1 MVAYGADGW
10 LAKCG
15 MIFSGKGSERD
26 LLRSV
31 SLNSVDR
38 MRTGL
43 GNGAGRGA
51 LRGTGGLALMLAG
64 ALIPLGALL
73 PAGAALGQVK
83 VPRYQSP
90 IEAPAPQLTLPVPS
104 AIEANGTVVE
114 YSIVR
119 VNDQII
125 DNSDYMRAAEELKG
139 EAQRTNLSAE
149 ELAERQKD
157 LLRDMIDQQ
166 LLLSRGKELDI
177 SADTEVVQRLDEI
190 RKQNKFDS
198 MEELEKAVRQSGISY
213 EDFKA
218 NIKNSIIS
226 QEVVNK
232 EVGQTLR
239 LTAKQEQAYYEAHK
253 QEYEQPEQVRLS
265 EILIATPEDATDAQ
279 IAQAKSRAEDVEAKL
294 KAGGSFEEMAKQ
306 LSGGQT
312 AAKGGDL
319 GDFKRGALG
328 SSALDAGG
336 ITAPI
341 RTRQGFVVLK
351 VTEHTQAGIPPLS
364 AVDQQVQEAIYRD
377 AIQPALRTY
386 LTGLREKAY
395 IDIEPGYVDTGAS
408 AKQTKPVFSS
418 YAAPAA
424 KKKVQKARLDS
435 GHAAASA
442 AAGGAKA
449 GTATAANSAAAKTA
463 KTAKT
468 TKTKMVAAGKKSK
481 KIRREKIRFGQA
493 PRNALPAS
501 PEEAMASGTDQGPGA
516 VASVLP
522 APGAAI
528 APIEQTAD
536 VASDD
541 EPLAPK
547 TAERKKTRYSDR
559 APIEDKARRDTAKAA
574 KVKAKAAATPAPQTA
589 EEKAAQKLQAAP
601 LGLSGDTATKKK
613 KKRVKGEAKARLQ
626 EQAPAPPKAKPEAT
640 PIPPKSVRENGEP
653 VVSPPPPVPAVTV
666 PADAQPSTTVK

>member
-1 MVAYGADGW
+1 
-10 LAKCG
+10 
-15 MIFSGKGSERD
+15 
-26 LLRSV
+26 
-31 SLNSVDR
+31 
-38 MRTGL
+38 MRTGM
-43 GNGAGRGA
+43 GNDAGRRA

-64 ALIPLGALL
+64 ALIAMGALL

-90 IEAPAPQLTLPVPS
+90 IEAPAPQLTLPTPP
-104 AIEANGTVVE
+104 AIETNGTVVE

-139 EAQRTNLSAE
+139 EAERTNLSAD
-149 ELAERQKD
+149 ELAARQKD

-177 SADTEVVQRLDEI
+177 NADTEVVRRLDEI

-218 NIKNSIIS
+218 NIKNGIIS
-226 QEVVNK
+226 QEVVSK

-265 EILIATPEDATDAQ
+265 EILIPTPEDATDAA
-279 IAQAKSRAEDVEAKL
+279 IVQAKSRAEDVVAKL

-328 SSALDAGG
+328 SSALEDPVFALDAGG

-418 YAAPAA
+418 YAAPAV

-435 GHAAASA
+435 GHAAATDSTA
-442 AAGGAKA
+442 GAGKPGGA
-449 GTATAANSAAAKTA
+449 GSVTAADSAAAKTA

-468 TKTKMVAAGKKSK
+468 AKIKTVAAGKKSK

-559 APIEDKARRDTAKAA
+559 APIEDKARRDAAKAA